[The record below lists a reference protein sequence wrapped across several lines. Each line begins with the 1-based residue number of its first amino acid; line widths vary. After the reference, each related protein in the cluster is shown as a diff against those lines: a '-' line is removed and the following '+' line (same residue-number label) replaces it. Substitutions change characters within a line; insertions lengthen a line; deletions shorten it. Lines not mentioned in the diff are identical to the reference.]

1 MRFGRLAGW
10 SLKARTWSCL
20 LPWLLGLVVAVQAQQ
35 VLISEIM
42 YHPPSTNLLEQWF
55 ELYNPANA
63 AVNLTGW
70 RVSKGV
76 EFTFPTNTV
85 LPPGGYLVVAA
96 DAATFAGK
104 HPGVTNFVAGWLGSF
119 ARSLEVSDRAGNAV
133 NTVAFHDEGDWAV
146 RIMGPLHYGHRGWEW
161 FAEHDGLGASLE
173 LINPSLS
180 NGAPQ
185 NWGSSTVSGGTP
197 GGPNSIAASDVA
209 PFISEVAH
217 FPVIPKSSESVTI
230 SARVT
235 DEQPGSATVT
245 LHWRVDGAAEFT
257 PAPMLDDGTRGDGL
271 AADGIYGAILP
282 PHPHGTVIEFYL
294 QALDRQGHQR
304 TYPLFVPP
312 TDSARTANLLYQVD
326 DGVYAG
332 AQPVYR
338 IIMAERERAELYAL
352 GRKCPDSDSDAAMNA
367 TWITTDGI
375 LKDGVTTQSRYNVGV
390 RNRGHGSRQANPNNY
405 HLDIPSDRLWKN
417 QRGINLNS
425 QYAHSQVLGSAIF
438 RRLGLPMPDSR
449 AVQVRINSTNL
460 MSLPGLPNNNSFG
473 SYAANEQ
480 YNNDFIKRSFP
491 LDPGGN
497 AYRGLRAAIL
507 CDGSRS
513 GVADL
518 TWHGPDPAVN
528 SYAFAY
534 FKENRLVENDWSD
547 LLELFAVLNSTNGY
561 APENYVEDVRRVLD
575 VEEWMRYMAV
585 HTLLDNTE
593 TCLATGVGDDYG
605 LYRGTLDRR
614 FKALPYDLDSLMGR
628 GTRTTTSAAGILE
641 MNALPV
647 VARFMRHPSFAP
659 VYYRTLKTLAETAF
673 SPERM
678 NPLLDQLFQGYL
690 PQANIENMKAFNAS
704 RVAFVL
710 SQFPQT
716 LSVSNALPMS
726 NGYPRAS
733 VATVSLA
740 GEADATRTEAVFING
755 APAAY
760 VAWQGAW
767 TAADVPLHPGINR
780 LTIRAVGAGGEEVEQ
795 LVHEVWYDDGN
806 VQSVG
811 GALNT
816 SATWAAAN
824 GPFEITSTLTIASG
838 ATLTIQ
844 PGATVYLNA
853 GVDLVVANGGR
864 LLAEGTEDAPIRF
877 SSPPGSSSSWGGVTI
892 NGAVGSPETR
902 ITHAYF
908 EGNGTKCIELAAGT
922 LFLDHT
928 TFGTTTHQYV
938 SLDGGSFVLSH
949 CVFPTS
955 TAAFEL
961 VHGTGGIKPGG
972 HGIIR
977 KCFFGSTH
985 GYNDI
990 VDFTGGNREFNQ
1002 PIIHFLDNVFIGASD
1017 DILDLDGTDAWVEGN
1032 IFLHTH
1038 KEPATP
1044 DSSSAVSGGDDGPRT
1059 SEVTII
1065 RNLFFDCDQAATA
1078 KQGNFFTLIN
1088 NTIVRITRA
1097 GGTDTADGVVNVRDF
1112 SASGAPTTF
1121 GRGFYLEGNIIVD
1134 AAKLVRNYDS
1144 NQTTVTLHHNLL
1156 PLEWAGP
1163 GTGNLLADPL
1173 FQHTPRM
1180 AETVFANWA
1189 QAQVLRSWLSLQP
1202 GSPARGSGPNGA
1214 DMGGVLPPGVSIS
1227 GEPRGTNRLDSATL
1241 TVGSNRSGEGI
1252 PQPGWPSGSGYVAY
1266 RWRLDGGPWSE
1277 ETAIAAPIQLT
1288 ALPNGPHYVEVIGK
1302 RDSGLYQNDPLLG
1315 EDALITRSL
1324 TWVVDPNAPLPAA
1337 APTVRINEI
1346 LAKNITTLTNAG
1358 ATPDLIEL
1366 YNFGPQPV
1374 DLSGMGLSGRAAQ
1387 PYQFVFPA
1395 GTALAP
1401 GGYLVLYA
1409 DSAFG
1414 AGGLHTGFALK
1425 QSGEAVL
1432 LYDAP
1437 ARGGGL
1443 LDAVAFGLQI
1453 PDASIGRAEDGNW
1466 VLCRPT
1472 FGAANLALALGDPA
1486 ALRINE
1492 WLADARFVASH
1503 DFFEVYNLE
1512 ARPVAL
1518 GGLFLSDAAG
1528 GLALSPIPPLSYIAG
1543 GGFVAFI
1550 ADGDPQQGADHV
1562 NFKLSADVGM
1572 IVLSAPDL
1580 SLIDAVNYGPQ
1591 QTDVS
1596 QGRSPSGG
1604 DTVTR
1609 FPQPTLGGPNPSP
1622 GVISVT
1628 NIVSTVVPLV
1638 EVTNTSWR
1646 YDSSGTDRGTA
1657 WRAASF
1663 NDTTWKSG
1671 LGLFGYETTPQVY
1684 PYAFKTTIPAPDQA
1698 GGQNTVYYRTHFT
1711 WASELTGFSL
1721 LATNYI
1727 DDGAVFYLNGVE
1739 VGRLR
1744 VTANPVVFASAA
1756 GSQPNEGQ
1764 AEVLS
1769 FPASQIVAGDNVLAV
1784 EVHQV
1789 NATSS
1794 DDVFGMSL
1802 AAVTFT
1808 TNVVTQSFGEPV
1820 VLNEI
1825 LARNQTLTNLA
1836 GHTADFIELF
1846 NPSSNIVS
1854 LAGLSLSN
1862 DPNQPRKFVFPGD
1875 ATLAPGGFWR
1885 TFCDDSL
1892 PPSSDNTG
1900 FALGAKGD
1908 GVFLFD
1914 RPPGGALLDGVR
1926 FGLQAPDFS
1935 IGRLPDGEG
1944 AWILTVPTPEG
1955 ANNAAAL
1962 GSAASL
1968 AVNEWMADPVS
1979 GADWFEVFNADSLPV
1994 ALGGLYLTDN
2004 LADRTQSPIEPL
2016 SFIGTGANGFVQF
2029 IADGSAKSG
2038 AGHVSFSLKKSGEQI
2053 GIFSSAGVMIDGVT
2067 FGQQVTG
2074 VSQGRLPDGGAR
2086 VVAFAGAASPGE
2098 ANYLPLPEV
2107 VISEVLTHTDP
2118 PLEDALEFFNPTGAP
2133 VNLGGWFLSND
2144 KANFRK
2150 YRIPDP
2156 FVVPPSGFRVLYE
2169 YQFGDAASPT
2179 AFTFNSAHGDGAI
2192 LSQADNLGNLT
2203 GYRAQVKFGAAENG
2217 VSLGRYQTSVGLE
2230 FVALSARTFG
2240 QDDPA
2245 TVADFRT
2252 GQGLPNAAPR
2262 VGPVAISEI
2271 MFHPVAADL
2280 AENPEDEFV
2289 ELLNISNTPV
2299 PCFDPA
2305 HPTNTWRVRDAIDL
2319 DFPPGI
2325 TLAPGA
2331 RLLLVAFPVSD
2342 ARLLAAFRAK
2352 YAVPSEVPVLGPWN
2366 GRLDNTRDN
2375 LELYR
2380 PDTPQAPPHPD
2391 AGFVPYVLVERVAYS
2406 ASAPWPLA
2414 DGNRASLQRL
2424 TATAFGNDPVNWI
2437 AAAPSAGRPNSGGVG
2452 DSDNDGMDDAWE
2464 LAHFQ
2469 TLARDGAGDFDGDG
2483 MTDLQEYLA
2492 GSNPT
2497 DPASVLRILAI
2508 APGNSYTL
2516 TLQVLAGRGC
2526 TLQFRDDLG
2535 TSEWRKLKDIPAM
2548 AADAVVQTT
2557 DTGTPGQTT
2566 RFYRLV
2572 TPAQP

>member
-1 MRFGRLAGW
+1 
-10 SLKARTWSCL
+10 
-20 LPWLLGLVVAVQAQQ
+20 
-35 VLISEIM
+35 
-42 YHPPSTNLLEQWF
+42 
-55 ELYNPANA
+55 
-63 AVNLTGW
+63 
-70 RVSKGV
+70 
-76 EFTFPTNTV
+76 
-85 LPPGGYLVVAA
+85 
-96 DAATFAGK
+96 
-104 HPGVTNFVAGWLGSF
+104 
-119 ARSLEVSDRAGNAV
+119 
-133 NTVAFHDEGDWAV
+133 
-146 RIMGPLHYGHRGWEW
+146 
-161 FAEHDGLGASLE
+161 
-173 LINPSLS
+173 
-180 NGAPQ
+180 
-185 NWGSSTVSGGTP
+185 
-197 GGPNSIAASDVA
+197 
-209 PFISEVAH
+209 
-217 FPVIPKSSESVTI
+217 
-230 SARVT
+230 
-235 DEQPGSATVT
+235 
-245 LHWRVDGAAEFT
+245 
-257 PAPMLDDGTRGDGL
+257 
-271 AADGIYGAILP
+271 
-282 PHPHGTVIEFYL
+282 
-294 QALDRQGHQR
+294 
-304 TYPLFVPP
+304 
-312 TDSARTANLLYQVD
+312 
-326 DGVYAG
+326 
-332 AQPVYR
+332 
-338 IIMAERERAELYAL
+338 
-352 GRKCPDSDSDAAMNA
+352 
-367 TWITTDGI
+367 
-375 LKDGVTTQSRYNVGV
+375 
-390 RNRGHGSRQANPNNY
+390 
-405 HLDIPSDRLWKN
+405 
-417 QRGINLNS
+417 
-425 QYAHSQVLGSAIF
+425 
-438 RRLGLPMPDSR
+438 
-449 AVQVRINSTNL
+449 
-460 MSLPGLPNNNSFG
+460 
-473 SYAANEQ
+473 
-480 YNNDFIKRSFP
+480 
-491 LDPGGN
+491 
-497 AYRGLRAAIL
+497 
-507 CDGSRS
+507 
-513 GVADL
+513 
-518 TWHGPDPAVN
+518 
-528 SYAFAY
+528 
-534 FKENRLVENDWSD
+534 
-547 LLELFAVLNSTNGY
+547 
-561 APENYVEDVRRVLD
+561 
-575 VEEWMRYMAV
+575 
-585 HTLLDNTE
+585 
-593 TCLATGVGDDYG
+593 
-605 LYRGTLDRR
+605 
-614 FKALPYDLDSLMGR
+614 
-628 GTRTTTSAAGILE
+628 
-641 MNALPV
+641 
-647 VARFMRHPSFAP
+647 
-659 VYYRTLKTLAETAF
+659 
-673 SPERM
+673 
-678 NPLLDQLFQGYL
+678 
-690 PQANIENMKAFNAS
+690 
-704 RVAFVL
+704 
-710 SQFPQT
+710 
-716 LSVSNALPMS
+716 MS

-1134 AAKLVRNYDS
+1134 ATKLVRNYDS

-2391 AGFVPYVLVERVAYS
+2391 GGFVPYVLVERVAYS